1 VSARAPR
8 PSLNDSEEEDFREA
22 GPEGNG
28 SNSPFPGD
36 REWTEHSLLDS
47 SAEWEDRA
55 AVARAVCSAPPGARL
70 RPRAGRAALNRRG
83 LAADGARDRVQD
95 AAAWVAEDAWLLPA
109 LATVPAAPILALY
122 KLAAAR
128 VMLCKSIVM
137 LCKAS

>member
-1 VSARAPR
+1 MSARAPR

-36 REWTEHSLLDS
+36 REWTEPSLLDS

-83 LAADGARDRVQD
+83 LAADGARDRVQEGCG
-95 AAAWVAEDAWLLPA
+95 VPEDLCVELLFRCSLLPFWRH
-109 LATVPAAPILALY
+109 VPTL
-122 KLAAAR
+122 
-128 VMLCKSIVM
+128 VTSS
-137 LCKAS
+137 ASSK